1 MNEKRLPKREP
12 FFVMSKHRA
21 NWIFHKFTFSSW
33 LQQILILGDSSQKEL
48 LFSELPQAFLK
59 HVMAHS
65 LLKLCKFIIPNIL
78 PKQTAKNI
86 SPDYKEIFQ
95 ILCCNGRQNKEN
107 SKDQ

>member
-1 MNEKRLPKREP
+1 MDLTKRVQESLVGYANKGNEKVLGVYSSSRRARE
-12 FFVMSKHRA
+12 
-21 NWIFHKFTFSSW
+21 
-33 LQQILILGDSSQKEL
+33 EL

-65 LLKLCKFIIPNIL
+65 LLKLCIIPNIL

>member
-1 MNEKRLPKREP
+1 MDLTKRVQESLVGYANKGNEKVLGVYSSSR
-12 FFVMSKHRA
+12 RA
-21 NWIFHKFTFSSW
+21 R
-33 LQQILILGDSSQKEL
+33 KEL

-78 PKQTAKNI
+78 PKQTAKDI

-95 ILCCNGRQNKEN
+95 ILCCCNAPDSFVYNAV
-107 SKDQ
+107 

>member
-1 MNEKRLPKREP
+1 MMDLTKRVQESLVGYANKGNEKVLGA
-12 FFVMSKHRA
+12 H
-21 NWIFHKFTFSSW
+21 SSFR
-33 LQQILILGDSSQKEL
+33 IARKEL
-48 LFSELPQAFLK
+48 LFSELPRAFLK

>member
-1 MNEKRLPKREP
+1 MDLTKRVQESLVGYANKGNEKVLGVYSSSR
-12 FFVMSKHRA
+12 RA
-21 NWIFHKFTFSSW
+21 R
-33 LQQILILGDSSQKEL
+33 KEL
-48 LFSELPQAFLK
+48 FFSELSRAFLK

-65 LLKLCKFIIPNIL
+65 LLKLCKFITPSIL
-78 PKQTAKNI
+78 PKQTTKNI

>member
-1 MNEKRLPKREP
+1 MDLTKRVQESLVGYANKGNEKVLGVYSSSR
-12 FFVMSKHRA
+12 RA
-21 NWIFHKFTFSSW
+21 R
-33 LQQILILGDSSQKEL
+33 KEL

-65 LLKLCKFIIPNIL
+65 RLKLCNFIIPNIL
-78 PKQTAKNI
+78 PKHTAKNI
-86 SPDYKEIFQ
+86 TPDYKEIFQ

>member
-1 MNEKRLPKREP
+1 MQESLVGYANKGNEKVLGVYSSSR
-12 FFVMSKHRA
+12 RA
-21 NWIFHKFTFSSW
+21 R
-33 LQQILILGDSSQKEL
+33 KEL

-95 ILCCNGRQNKEN
+95 ILCCNGDKIRKIPKINDSREPVKMDPNEPAV
-107 SKDQ
+107 

>member
-1 MNEKRLPKREP
+1 MDLTKRVQESLVGYANKGNEKVLGVYSSSR
-12 FFVMSKHRA
+12 RA
-21 NWIFHKFTFSSW
+21 R
-33 LQQILILGDSSQKEL
+33 KEL

-95 ILCCNGRQNKEN
+95 CATPDSIGYLGKR
-107 SKDQ
+107 DLVGLRGIWWDW

>member
-1 MNEKRLPKREP
+1 MDLTKRVQKSLVGYANKGNEKVLGVYSSSR
-12 FFVMSKHRA
+12 RA
-21 NWIFHKFTFSSW
+21 R
-33 LQQILILGDSSQKEL
+33 KEL

-65 LLKLCKFIIPNIL
+65 LLKLRKFIIPNIL

>member
-1 MNEKRLPKREP
+1 MDLTKRVQESLVGYANKGNEKVLGVYSSSR
-12 FFVMSKHRA
+12 RA
-21 NWIFHKFTFSSW
+21 R
-33 LQQILILGDSSQKEL
+33 KEL
-48 LFSELPQAFLK
+48 LFSELPQ
-59 HVMAHS
+59 VMAHS